1 MPVPHCFPACGTV
14 RTQDERLNRLY
25 QNANEF
31 GDAPEVWEGLF
42 RLACLLKNKPGEEP
56 VYRLIT
62 EAVEETDDGSFKG
75 TFGEQISTARA
86 AMAVFEYNTDRTIL
100 ARIALWLR
108 YVEIEF
114 DNLVLQDAVL
124 YSPADLMEL
133 LVRFYQVSG
142 VKSALRL
149 CARLRAEA
157 FDWITA
163 LHTFQQTIPIASGE
177 GTEFIRELK
186 KTDEMD
192 FSDREKLTNH
202 AEMLADGVRYTVFAG
217 IFSGHTRDLSAG
229 TTVWNH
235 LRKHHRAVCG
245 GTTGSPYLSGN
256 AADRPVS
263 TAVLAAWTEAFAAQ
277 MILPD
282 SSWALEELIRIAFNG
297 LEDCLSRDNLPAEQ
311 RVNTISGEN
320 KTNNPVPLYARI
332 TRAAAAVW
340 SRSVTLTTDS
350 VRFNYLLPEKVLVMI
365 RKQPVILEEDPACIV
380 FRTKKPFRA
389 PAELYLSASER
400 VSVRMIRDGRT
411 IRAQDENQ
419 TEYRSG
425 YMRTEAVWQDG
436 DGLLTVPD
444 NEMITEE
451 AHHQGIIFVY
461 RKRLLCA
468 ASDKTNFNRAACGCA
483 VRENDAWL
491 LPLAGTDKWRL
502 KGNEPA
508 DIPVLPDTKG
518 EPVPTELKPYAGTV
532 SRITVFPRAKNA
544 CLK

>member
-31 GDAPEVWEGLF
+31 GDAPEIWEGLF
-42 RLACLLKNKPGEEP
+42 QLACLLKKKPAEEP
-56 VYRLIT
+56 VYSLIIK
-62 EAVEETDDGSFKG
+62 AVEETDDGSFKG
-75 TFGEQISTARA
+75 SFSDQISTARA
-86 AMAVFEYNTDRTIL
+86 ALAVYDYNTDRTIL
-100 ARIALWLR
+100 ERIALWLR

-114 DNLVLQDAVL
+114 DELTLQDAVL
-124 YSPADLMEL
+124 YRPADLMEL
-133 LVRFYQVSG
+133 LVRFYQASG
-142 VKSALRL
+142 VKAALRL

-177 GTEFIRELK
+177 GTEFLRELK
-186 KTDEMD
+186 KPEEMD
-192 FSDREKLTNH
+192 FTDREKLTNH

-235 LRKHHRAVCG
+235 LSRHHRAVCG
-245 GTTGSPYLSGN
+245 GTSGSPYLSGN
-256 AADRPVS
+256 AADRAVS

-311 RVNTISGEN
+311 RVNTITGESEA
-320 KTNNPVPLYARI
+320 NNPVSLYARV

-340 SRSVTLTTDS
+340 SRAVTLTPDS
-350 VRFNYLLPEKVLVMI
+350 VRFNYLLPAKVLVMI
-365 RKQPVILEEDPACIV
+365 RKQPVILEEDPACVV

-389 PAELYLSASER
+389 PVELYVSASER

-425 YMRTEAVWQDG
+425 YMKSEADWQDG

-444 NEMITEE
+444 NEIITEE
-451 AHHQGIIFVY
+451 AHHKGAVFLSG
-461 RKRLLCA
+461 KRLLCA
-468 ASDKTNFNRAACGCA
+468 ASDETNFNRAACGCP

-491 LPLAGTDKWRL
+491 LPLAGTDTWRL

-508 DIPVLPDTKG
+508 DIPVLPGTKG
-518 EPVPTELKPYAGTV
+518 DPVLTELKPYAGTV
-532 SRITVFPRAKNA
+532 NRITVFPRAKNA